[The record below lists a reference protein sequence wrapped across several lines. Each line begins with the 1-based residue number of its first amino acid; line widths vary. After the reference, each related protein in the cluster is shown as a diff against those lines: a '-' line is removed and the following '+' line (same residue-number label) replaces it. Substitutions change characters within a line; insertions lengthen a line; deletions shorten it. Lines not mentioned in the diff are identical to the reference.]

1 MACKFP
7 FCIILEKAN
16 VGVLE
21 EIIIIVILSETPL
34 SRETPLNLSS
44 EIQGFLLEVPRF
56 SLETTIFSSETPYLV
71 TTKKVLGKKVSGKKV
86 LKFHT
91 KKSFGKKSFFKKSP
105 ETKSYQ
111 FETLFSRTFFSVSSL
126 ILCKKVL

>member
-34 SRETPLNLSS
+34 NLSS
-44 EIQGFLLEVPRF
+44 EIPGFSLEVPRF

-71 TTKKVLGKKVSGKKV
+71 TTKKVLGKKVSGKK
-86 LKFHT
+86 
-91 KKSFGKKSFFKKSP
+91 S
-105 ETKSYQ
+105 
-111 FETLFSRTFFSVSSL
+111 
-126 ILCKKVL
+126 